1 MNTNSYT
8 TTKDIINRTTRES
21 ELVDIYKQFINEEL
35 PLPVV
40 NQQTLYFNQYY
51 NQLKNDL
58 KPFIKRKLIPINDEN
73 DIFVRYEQREIC
85 KRILTETDSRDTYYQ
100 CKFIKQYLKYVP
112 DVLNV
117 LIQMRLDNINTMEK
131 FDPVLFLESII
142 VSYSFKKRVLP
153 SDFIVETLNG
163 MKNNIKE
170 NEVKQNEFSQLE
182 NFSAIYGNDYEI
194 KEEKKFGNYTP
205 FTKQDFYNKSIFVTS
220 GICYD
225 LPTHNQYYEKS
236 LVLILFGYKLWIPG
250 LRNMLRGLKNSSY
263 KVMYWNMR
271 DSIIRLA
278 YSHPKIKERLDEL
291 GQREEDQLDP
301 NTNEGF
307 LRIMNYVLHTLPT
320 VEYKSEP
327 IRTRIERNEEESI
340 FSEED
345 MN

>member
-1 MNTNSYT
+1 MNTELH
-8 TTKDIINRTTRES
+8 TTKRDIIDKSTRES
-21 ELVDIYKQFINEEL
+21 ELVLIYNQFINETL
-35 PLPVV
+35 PEPII
-40 NQQTLYFNQYY
+40 NQQTLDFNQHY
-51 NQLKNDL
+51 NRLKKDLTLFSKKDLIRINNKND
-58 KPFIKRKLIPINDEN
+58 F
-73 DIFVRYEQREIC
+73 FVRYEQREIC
-85 KRILTETDSRDTYYQ
+85 KRILTEKASRDPYYR
-100 CKFIKQYLKYVP
+100 CEFIKQYLKYVP
-112 DVLNV
+112 NV
-117 LIQMRLDNINTMEK
+117 LKALIQIRLDNIDTMEN

-182 NFSAIYGNDYEI
+182 NFSAIYGKDYEI

-205 FTKQDFYNKSIFVTS
+205 FTKRDFCNKSIFVTS
-220 GICYD
+220 DFCYE
-225 LPTHNQYYEKS
+225 LPNYNNYYKKS

-278 YSHPKIKERLDEL
+278 YSHPKIKDRLDEL